1 MMQEKELIKKQ
12 IVKKIKAAGDILI
25 TSHIMPDGDNIG
37 SVCALTGALRFCG
50 YKVDCALFDAVPE
63 ILLFLPGSAEIKRLS
78 DIDKKYDLLIVL
90 DSSSVERTGVQDL
103 SKYSNFVINIDHHVC
118 NDNFG
123 NINLVHTNYSSTT
136 QIVFEL
142 IKKARLKLNQDIATC
157 LYCGLMTDTVGFQTS
172 NTDENVFKMA
182 AALVKFGASP
192 NYISREMF
200 QNKSMKNIIMI
211 GKTLSALNF
220 IDNGLI
226 CWGKVDQKTI
236 KEVGALPTDCFGIV
250 NQMVSIKGVEVAIL
264 FNERADGKTVIDF
277 RSKSF
282 IDVNK
287 IANAFGGGGHLR
299 ASGATNEGELND
311 IIAAVVNFAVEHI
324 KNNYQSCFMK
334 GTNAVEPHCSGQ
346 QKGPKTN
353 TVVKSVGI

>member
-1 MMQEKELIKKQ
+1 MQDKELIKRQ

-37 SVCALTGALRFCG
+37 SVCALSGALRLSG
-50 YKVDCALFDAVPE
+50 YKVDCALFDAVPD
-63 ILLFLPGSAEIKRLS
+63 ILKFLPGASEIKKLAE
-78 DIDKKYDLLIVL
+78 IDKKYDLLIVL
-90 DSSSVERTGVQDL
+90 DSSSVDRTGVSDL
-103 SKYSNFVINIDHHVC
+103 GKYSDFVINIDHHVC

-123 NINLVHTNYSSTT
+123 NINLLHTNYSSTA
-136 QIVFEL
+136 QIVFDL
-142 IKKARLKLNQDIATC
+142 IKKARLKFNPEIATC

-182 AALVKFGASP
+182 SALVKFGASP
-192 NYISREMF
+192 NHISREMF
-200 QNKSMKNIIMI
+200 QNKSMKNIIII

-236 KEVGALPTDCFGIV
+236 REVGAQPSDCFGIV

-264 FNERADGKTVIDF
+264 FNERADGKTVVDF
-277 RSKSF
+277 RSKTV

-287 IANAFGGGGHLR
+287 IANAFGGGGHVR
-299 ASGATNEGELND
+299 ASGATIEGNLTD
-311 IIAAVVNFAVEHI
+311 IISEVVNFAVEHI
-324 KNNYQSCFMK
+324 KTNYHQGLMK
-334 GTNAVEPHCSGQ
+334 GTSAFESHGGGK
-346 QKGPKTN
+346 QKGAKANP
-353 TVVKSVGI
+353 VVKSVGI

>member
-1 MMQEKELIKKQ
+1 MQEKELIKRQ
-12 IVKKIKAAGDILI
+12 IIKKIKTAGDILI
-25 TSHIMPDGDNIG
+25 TSHIMHDGDNIV
-37 SVCALTGALRFCG
+37 SLCVERTGDNVKR
-50 YKVDCALFDAVPE
+50 YYVDCALFDAVPD
-63 ILLFLPGSAEIKRLS
+63 ILKFLPGSSEIKKLGE
-78 DIDKKYDLLIVL
+78 INKKYDLLIVL
-90 DSSSVERTGVQDL
+90 DSSSVDRTGVTDL
-103 SKYSNFVINIDHHVC
+103 SKYSDFVINIDHHVC

-123 NINLVHTNYSSTT
+123 NINLLHTNYSATA

-142 IKKARLKLNQDIATC
+142 IKKARLKFNPEIATC

-182 AALVKFGASP
+182 SYLVKYGANP
-192 NYISREMF
+192 NHISREMF

-264 FNERADGKTVIDF
+264 FNEKADGKTIVDF

-287 IANAFGGGGHLR
+287 IANAFGGGGHMR
-299 ASGATNEGELND
+299 ASGATIEGNLTD
-311 IIAAVVNFAVEHI
+311 IISEVVNFSVEHI
-324 KNNYQSCFMK
+324 KTNYHTGLMK
-334 GTNAVEPHCSGQ
+334 GTNNIESHGSGK
-346 QKGPKTN
+346 QKGSKTN